1 VTEQGK
7 KTSTVASPAAAATVA
22 LPSTLRLGVART
34 RVELKQFFRS
44 KDSTIFMFL
53 FPVLMLMIFATV
65 FSRQGDVGPGIP
77 GGPISFG
84 QYFLPG
90 MVATGVML
98 TSFQSL
104 AIQIPV
110 ERDDGAL
117 KRLRGT
123 PMPSASYFLGKVG
136 QVLVASVA
144 QLALLLVVARV
155 LFAIPLPTAPGAWLT
170 FLWVFVLGTAC
181 GSVLGVA
188 FSSVP
193 SSGRSASAVV
203 VPIVLVLQFIS
214 GVYFM
219 YSDLPTWLQRVAEVF
234 PLKWMAQGMRS
245 VFFPDAF
252 KAIEVRNSWEHPM
265 TVVVLASWLVL
276 GLVVGIRTFRWSR
289 RGDN

>member
-1 VTEQGK
+1 MTGLRE
-7 KTSTVASPAAAATVA
+7 KTTATVA
-22 LPSTLRLGVART
+22 TVTLPTTLHLGLART
-34 RVELKQFFRS
+34 RVELKQYFRA
-44 KDSTIFMFL
+44 KDSMVFTFL
-53 FPVLMLMIFATV
+53 FPVIMLMIFATV
-65 FSRQGDVGPGIP
+65 FARQGGVGPGVA
-77 GGPISFG
+77 GGPITFA

-123 PMPSASYFLGKVG
+123 PMPTAAYFLGKVG
-136 QVLVASVA
+136 QVLVASVL
-144 QLALLLVVARV
+144 QLALLLLIARV
-155 LFAIPLPTAPGAWLT
+155 LFGVDLPTGAGAWLT
-170 FLWVFVLGTAC
+170 FLWVFLLGTAC

-193 SSGRSASAVV
+193 SSGRTASAVV

-252 KAIEVRNSWEHPM
+252 KAIEPRNSWEHPM
-265 TVVVLASWLVL
+265 TAAVLAAWLVV
-276 GLVVGIRTFRWSR
+276 GLIVGIRTFRWTR

>member
-1 VTEQGK
+1 MSDLP
-7 KTSTVASPAAAATVA
+7 KTTMATAAPMP
-22 LPSTLRLGVART
+22 LPSTLSLGLART
-34 RVELKQFFRS
+34 RVELKQFFRA
-44 KDSTIFMFL
+44 KDSMVFTFL
-53 FPVLMLMIFATV
+53 FPVIMLMIFSTV
-65 FSRQGDVGPGIP
+65 FAKRADIGQGVV
-77 GGPISFG
+77 GGPITFG

-104 AIQIPV
+104 AISIPV

-123 PMPSASYFLGKVG
+123 PMPSAAYFLGKTG
-136 QVLVASVA
+136 QVLVASVL
-144 QLALLLVVARV
+144 QIALLLLVARV
-155 LFAIPLPTAPGAWLT
+155 LFGIDLPTRPQAWLT
-170 FLWVFVLGTAC
+170 FLWVFLLGTAC

-193 SSGRSASAVV
+193 SSGRTASAVV

-219 YSDLPTWLQRVAEVF
+219 YSDLPTWLQRVAEIF

-252 KAIEVRNSWEHPM
+252 KAIEVRDSWEHPLTAM
-265 TVVVLASWLVL
+265 MLGGWLVL
-276 GLVVGIRTFRWSR
+276 GLVVGIRTFRWMR
-289 RGDN
+289 RGDG